1 MTSRSEKAFLL
12 TRQWRDT
19 PDGVELVFWATSDN
33 GPLRIQVD
41 KQEAVGFAERAHGGR
56 LAAEKLGGRVR
67 PLELATLA
75 GAPVDGVYFPTRRA
89 LVEARKLLRSG
100 GARLHE
106 SDVKP
111 SDRFLMERFVTG
123 GLVVTGDAHEHPTYR
138 EYRNP
143 RIEPCDYRPELRV
156 LSLDI
161 ETDSVETLYSICA
174 TTRESAHVF
183 LLRSPEWGSN
193 MQGERVDAE
202 HSVHPDETTLLE
214 EFFAWVAAVDPDVII
229 GWNVIDFDLN
239 FIERRCQRFNLSFA
253 LGRGGDRA
261 ALLGLSGAS
270 GPGGKRVARIPGR
283 PVLDGIDTL
292 RTATWSFEDFGLNA
306 VARELLGRG
315 KLIEDDAEDNE
326 EKIRE
331 IRRLYRDAPWDLAR
345 YNLEDC
351 RLVEGIFERTLLID
365 FAIERAQ
372 LTGLGLDRVGGA
384 VAAFDNLYL
393 PRLHRA
399 GRVAPNVEEH
409 DIGDDE
415 VSPGG
420 FVMDSE
426 PGLFANVIVLDFKS
440 LYPSIIRTFLV
451 DPLGLAV
458 ESADPIDTVPGFK
471 GASFS
476 KDTHILPELI
486 EHLWSA
492 RDRAK
497 RANNDALSRAI
508 KIIMNSFYGVLG
520 TTACRF
526 FDPRLASSITLRGHE
541 IITRSRTFI
550 ENAGHRVIYGDTD
563 SLFVLLEQDAEED
576 ACQEIGGRL
585 AAELTAFWSREV
597 QEKYGL
603 TSYLELELEKHYL
616 RFFMPTV
623 RGSELGSKKRY
634 AGLVRRGDD
643 VELQFTGLES
653 VRSDWTPLARAFQR
667 EIYRRVFHDEP
678 FEDYVKE
685 TAHAVL
691 AGKRDTDLVY
701 RKRLR
706 RKLQDYVKNV
716 PPHAQAARKSKRAG
730 RFVRY
735 VITVNGPE
743 PLDNNPSP
751 IDYQHYVDRQ
761 LAPAADALLQVKGTS
776 VSKILDRQMSLF

>member
-1 MTSRSEKAFLL
+1 MTALTSSGEKAFLL

-19 PDGVELVFWATSDN
+19 TDGIELVFWATSDS
-33 GPLRIQVD
+33 GPIRIQVD
-41 KQEAVGFAERAHGGR
+41 KQEAVGFAERGR
-56 LAAEKLGGRVR
+56 VHAEKLGGRSR
-67 PLELATLA
+67 PLELATLS

-89 LVEARKLLRSG
+89 LVDARRLVRSG
-100 GARLHE
+100 GARIHE

-123 GLVVTGDAHEHPTYR
+123 GLVITGDVREHPTYR

-143 RIEPCDYRPELRV
+143 RIEPCDYRPELHV

-174 TTRESAHVF
+174 TTPKRSHVF
-183 LLRSPEWGSN
+183 LLRSPEWNSSGN
-193 MQGERVDAE
+193 GERIDIE
-202 HSVHPDETTLLE
+202 HSVHPDETALLE
-214 EFFAWVAAVDPDVII
+214 EFFAWVEAVDPDVII

-239 FIERRCQRFNLSFA
+239 FLERRCQRFNLSFA
-253 LGRGGDRA
+253 LGRGRDRA
-261 ALLGLSGAS
+261 ALLGPS

-292 RTATWSFEDFGLNA
+292 RTATWSFEDFSLNA

-315 KLIEDDAEDNE
+315 KLIEDDAEDNQ
-326 EKIRE
+326 EKILE

-351 RLVEGIFERTLLID
+351 RLVEEIFERTLLIE
-365 FAIERAQ
+365 FAIERTQ

-409 DIGDDE
+409 DIDVDE
-415 VSPGG
+415 MSPGG

-451 DPLGLAV
+451 DPLGLVV
-458 ESADPIDTVPGFK
+458 ESPDPADTVPGFK

-497 RANNDALSRAI
+497 RAGNDALSRAI

-541 IITRSRTFI
+541 ILTRSRAFI
-550 ENAGHRVIYGDTD
+550 ERSEGGHRVIYGDTD
-563 SLFVLLEQDAEED
+563 SLFVLLDQDADEN
-576 ACQEIGGRL
+576 ACRGVGERL
-585 AAELTAFWSREV
+585 ASELTAFWSNEV
-597 QEKYGL
+597 RNKYNL
-603 TSYLELELEKHYL
+603 TSYLELEFEKHYL

-634 AGLVRRGDD
+634 AGLVRRGGD

-653 VRSDWTPLARAFQR
+653 VRSDWTPLAREFQR
-667 EIYRRVFHDEP
+667 EIYRRIFHDEP
-678 FEDYVKE
+678 FEDYVKQ
-685 TAHAVL
+685 TADGVL
-691 AGKRDTDLVY
+691 TGKRDSDLVY

-706 RKLQDYVKNV
+706 RKLKDYVKNV
-716 PPHAQAARKSKRAG
+716 PPHAQAARKSKRSG
-730 RFVRY
+730 RYVRY
-735 VITVNGPE
+735 LITINGPE

-776 VSKILDRQMSLF
+776 VRKILDRQMSLF